1 MSLFSKFHFFKK
13 NQPPGQEN
21 RDLSANPPKLKERFR
36 SLMHGD
42 FKTGLDFSNTSF
54 QNLKSS
60 PLSWLRERFKHK
72 PEVKPQPIERLKG
85 RTNAWVRGRLWLQVI
100 IGLFS
105 GIIIGSIIGPDLG
118 LISPELAKLIGNW
131 LALPGKLFLRL
142 IGMVVYV
149 LVLASIIRGLSASQ
163 GGKEL
168 RTIGLKFT
176 VLITLT
182 TFAAAV
188 IGITLSLLIKPGSY
202 VNIDIPKKAVSA
214 PVPAI
219 PKESIKEQVPDMISQ
234 IIPQNPFASLV
245 QGEMLGIVVFAILI
259 GIACTTADQKKVQPF
274 LNFLD
279 ALLEVSMTVVK
290 WAMFLAP
297 WAVFGLMA
305 QLVSRVGFDT
315 ILGMGVYVITVLA
328 GLVILQLVYFALITF
343 FTKFNPLDFASK
355 IGSVLL
361 LAFSTSSSAAV
372 MPLTINTAVNK
383 LNVAPN
389 IANLVVP
396 LGATVNMAG
405 TALYQ
410 GVAMVFLAEMAG
422 VVLSLPDIILIV
434 LTLVA
439 SSIGSPGTPGVG
451 IVILANIA
459 GNFGIPT
466 EGMVLIMGV
475 DRILDMSRTTVNVT
489 GDLTACLL
497 LNPKESIPVEKS
509 HET

>member
-1 MSLFSKFHFFKK
+1 MDLFSKLSFRRKK
-13 NQPPGQEN
+13 PPSDQE
-21 RDLSANPPKLKERFR
+21 DEVISPPTKLKGRFR

-42 FKTGLDFSNTSF
+42 FKSALSISNKTF
-54 QNLKSS
+54 QLLKNNAF
-60 PLSWLRERFKHK
+60 SWLRNQIKHK
-72 PEVKPQPIERLKG
+72 PEPRPQPIERLKN
-85 RTNAWVRGRLWLQVI
+85 RTNAWVRGKLWLQVVL
-100 IGLFS
+100 GLFA
-105 GIIIGSIIGPDLG
+105 GIFLGSIIGPDLG
-118 LISPELAKLIGNW
+118 LVSPEKAKLIGNW
-131 LALPGKLFLRL
+131 LALPGKLFLGL

-149 LVLASIIRGLSASQ
+149 LVLASIIRGLSASP

-168 RTIGLKFT
+168 RTVGLKLT
-176 VLITLT
+176 VFVAITT
-182 TFAAAV
+182 ASAAA
-188 IGITLSLLIKPGSY
+188 IGIILSLAIKPGSF
-202 VNIDIPKKAVSA
+202 IEITLPEKKVIA
-214 PVPAI
+214 PAPS
-219 PKESIKEQVPDMISQ
+219 PQMGSIKEQVPEMISR

-245 QGEMLGIVVFAILI
+245 RGEMLGIVVFAILI
-259 GIACTTADQKKVQPF
+259 GVACITSDQKKVQPF

-279 ALLEVSMTVVK
+279 ALLEISMTVVK

-305 QLVSRVGFDT
+305 QLVSRVGFNT
-315 ILGMGVYVITVLA
+315 ILGMGVYVITVLV
-328 GLVILQLVYFALITF
+328 GLLILILVYFVLITF
-343 FTKFNPLDFASK
+343 FTRIGPLEFASK
-355 IGSVLL
+355 IASVQL

-372 MPLTINTAVNK
+372 MPLTINTAVTK
-383 LNVAPN
+383 LKIPPN
-389 IANLVVP
+389 IANLVIP

-410 GVAMVFLAEMAG
+410 GVAMVFLADMAG
-422 VVLSLPDIILIV
+422 VALSLSEIILII

-497 LNPKESIPVEKS
+497 LAPKENFSAEYS
-509 HET
+509 